1 MIAAVFRGEFKVTIE
16 RKQAV
21 DGMHRIQVNGKDVFS
36 IATASRRRK
45 MIFIAGQLATG
56 AKGEIVGVG
65 DMRAQLRQ
73 VCENIKTAL
82 AAMGATMD
90 DLVQTSTFITSWDKF
105 REAFDVRDE
114 YLGKP
119 LPTSTTVQI
128 SALAHP
134 DYMVEISA
142 MAMID
147 E

>member
-1 MIAAVFRGEFKVTIE
+1 MTIE

-36 IATASRRRK
+36 IATASHRRK

-56 AKGEIVGVG
+56 ANGEIVGVG

-73 VCENIKTAL
+73 VCENIKVAL

-142 MAMID
+142 IAMVD
-147 E
+147 A

>member
-1 MIAAVFRGEFKVTIE
+1 MTIE
-16 RKQAV
+16 RRQAV
-21 DGMHRIQVNGKDVFS
+21 EGLHRIQVNGKDVFS

-56 AKGEIVGVG
+56 AQGEIVGVG
-65 DMRAQLRQ
+65 DMRAQLRR
-73 VCENIKTAL
+73 VCENIKPAL

-90 DLVQTSTFITSWDKF
+90 DLVQTSTFVTSWDRF
-105 REAFDVRDE
+105 REALDVRDE
-114 YLGKP
+114 YLGKA
-119 LPTSTTVQI
+119 LPTSTTVQV

-142 MAMID
+142 IAMID

>member
-1 MIAAVFRGEFKVTIE
+1 MTIE
-16 RKQAV
+16 RKPAV

-36 IATASRRRK
+36 IVTASRRRK

-56 AKGEIVGVG
+56 AKGEIVGPG

-73 VCENIKTAL
+73 VCENIKAAL
-82 AAMGATMD
+82 AAVGATMD
-90 DLVQTSTFITSWDKF
+90 DLVQTSTFVTSWDKF

-114 YLGKP
+114 YLGQA
-119 LPTSTTVQI
+119 LPTSTTVQV

-142 MAMID
+142 IAMIED
-147 E
+147 